1 MPLDWPPANM
11 RRLEQRGIPEDA
23 DQAVKIVQYGKTIAN
38 RFWTSHASTAHGF
51 MYWYALQHFYLL
63 LL

>member
-11 RRLEQRGIPEDA
+11 QRLEERGLPVDA
-23 DQAVKIVQYGKTIAN
+23 EQAVKIVQYGKTIAN

-51 MYWYALQHFYLL
+51 MYWCA
-63 LL
+63 